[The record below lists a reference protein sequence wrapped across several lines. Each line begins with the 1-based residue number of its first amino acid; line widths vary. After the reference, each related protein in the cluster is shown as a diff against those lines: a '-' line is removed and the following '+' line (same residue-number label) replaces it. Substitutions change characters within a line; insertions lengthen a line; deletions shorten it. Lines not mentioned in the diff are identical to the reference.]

1 MTSLTDPITSL
12 PALSR
17 RVSAVRSSV
26 IRDLLALTERP
37 GVISFAGGL
46 PAPELFDLDG
56 ARASFDAV
64 LADAQPGGRG
74 RKALQYSPTEG
85 NRQLREQIADRY
97 TARGLPTEAADVLVT
112 TGSQQGLSLLSTVLV
127 DPGDPSTGSRQSVVL
142 VESPSYLAALQCF
155 ALAGATLVAVPSSD
169 AGLDLDALDDLA
181 ARRQPKLFY
190 TVPTF
195 QNPTGRTLDLENRR
209 ALVALAQRHGFRVL
223 EDDPYAELRYS
234 GAPVVPI
241 AALAEPGRV
250 VSTGSFSKILA
261 PGLRLGWVRTDPSI
275 RAGVVVAKQA
285 ADLHTST
292 LDQAAA
298 AHYLASGRLD
308 ASIDRAKAAY
318 RQRRDAMLA
327 GLPAALP
334 AGSRWTTPDGG
345 MFVWATLPAGWDTTA
360 LLPTALAH
368 DVAFVPGAP
377 FHPGDSQP
385 QTMRLS
391 FATYEPDAIA
401 EGLRRLGAAVGEEMG
416 RAVDRAAR

>member
-1 MTSLTDPITSL
+1 MTTTDLPSGALGAASL
-12 PALSR
+12 PPLAA
-17 RVSAVRSSV
+17 RVRAVRSSV

-64 LADAQPGGRG
+64 LGSRG
-74 RKALQYSPTEG
+74 RAALQYSPTEG
-85 NRQLREQIADRY
+85 NRELRAGIAARY
-97 TARGLPTEAADVLVT
+97 TERGLPTEASDVIVT

-127 DPGDPSTGSRQSVVL
+127 DPGDVVL

-155 ALAGATLVAVPSSD
+155 ALAGARLVAVPSD
-169 AGLDLDALDDLA
+169 EDGIDTGALA
-181 ARRQPKLFY
+181 ALAERLRPKVLY

-195 QNPTGRTLDLENRR
+195 QNPTGRTLSPQNRQ
-209 ALVALAQRHGFRVL
+209 AVVDVAARYGFRVL

-234 GAPVVPI
+234 GSPVTPM

-261 PGLRLGWVRTDPSI
+261 PGLRLGWVRTDPTV
-275 RAGVVVAKQA
+275 RPGVVVAKQA

-308 ASIDRAKAAY
+308 ASIARSREEY
-318 RQRRDAMLA
+318 RRRRDALLA

-334 AGSRWTTPDGG
+334 AGSRWNAPDGG
-345 MFVWATLPAGWDTTA
+345 MFVWATLPAGWDTTT
-360 LLPTALAH
+360 LLATALEH

-377 FHPGDSQP
+377 FFPADPQP
-385 QTMRLS
+385 HTMRLS
-391 FATYEPDAIA
+391 FTTYDAEQIA
-401 EGLRRLGAAVGEEMG
+401 EGTRRLGAAV
-416 RAVDRAAR
+416 AATR